1 MLPKN
6 LPYALESIER
16 ATTWTFASFQGNEIS
31 TAKYS
36 LITFL
41 PKNLFEQFRR
51 LANAYFLFLLFL
63 QVRTRSI
70 TPFLALH
77 DFHAILAHS
86 TNQLSRSRDHHH
98 TARLRLGIN
107 SNQRRQR

>member
-1 MLPKN
+1 MPPKN
-6 LPYALESIER
+6 LPYVLEWIES
-16 ATTWTFASFQGNEIS
+16 AKTSMLDSFQGNEIS
-31 TAKYS
+31 TGKYS

-70 TPFLALH
+70 AHFRVLH
-77 DFHAILAHS
+77 GPRAIVAHS
-86 TNQLSRSRDHHH
+86 TNQLSRSSDDHH
-98 TARLRLGIN
+98 TTRLRLGID
-107 SNQRRQR
+107 SDQRRQR